1 MSLQLLAFIAD
12 ICTDLDYIENV
23 LFKDLLHEFLL
34 LLLLLR
40 RGILL
45 MASHECL
52 TRTSCDVTLKTEAVA
67 SLEE

>member
-12 ICTDLDYIENV
+12 ICTDLDYLENV
-23 LFKDLLHEFLL
+23 LFKDLLHEFL

-67 SLEE
+67 SLKE